1 MGWLLLIVLIAAIA
15 GVAVVAKRSADR
27 KELER
32 KAAELE
38 PVKKLAYEDITA
50 LGVELQDLDEDM
62 GGRDLDK
69 GARADY
75 QRALDAYESAKL
87 AGVWSTSGKL
97 TASGEQVQITGAD
110 PAEIKGWMTIND
122 VITAYQV
129 PKEQFYAQFQIPADL
144 PIATPLK
151 DIEPLVPDFS
161 VTTVRDWL
169 AARAAP

>member
-1 MGWLLLIVLIAAIA
+1 MMKNVKTIQKRAGAPTQPPRWRSIRVNLVVYAALVL
-15 GVAVVAKRSADR
+15 V
-27 KELER
+27 LF
-32 KAAELE
+32 
-38 PVKKLAYEDITA
+38 
-50 LGVELQDLDEDM
+50 LGVIET
-62 GGRDLDK
+62 
-69 GARADY
+69 
-75 QRALDAYESAKL
+75 AKL

-97 TASGEQVQITGAD
+97 TASGEQVQITGTD

-129 PKEQFYAQFQIPADL
+129 PKDEFYAQFKIPADL
-144 PIATPLK
+144 PVATPLK